1 MVTLGPHSV
10 SFIINV
16 IWQDQIGYHSLIHW
30 HSFNSVIIFYMGF
43 PGGSEVK
50 GSASNA
56 GDQGSIPGSGNVLSL
71 VYHFIK
77 VIMRRWKKYLEPML
91 IQGRLYRH
99 FREFLKSWYLTQV
112 THQVSAWGLQ
122 WDKES
127 QCLKIRSHIVR
138 SRHG

>member
-10 SFIINV
+10 SFIIDV
-16 IWQDQIGYHSLIHW
+16 IWHDQISCHSLIHW
-30 HSFNSVIIFYMGF
+30 HAFNSIIIFCMGL

-50 GSASNA
+50 VSASNV
-56 GDQGSIPGSGNVLSL
+56 GDPGSIPGSGNVLSL

-77 VIMRRWKKYLEPML
+77 VIMRRWKKYLEPVL

-99 FREFLKSWYLTQV
+99 FRELLKSRYLTQV

-122 WDKES
+122 WDKENH
-127 QCLKIRSHIVR
+127 CLKSRSHIVE